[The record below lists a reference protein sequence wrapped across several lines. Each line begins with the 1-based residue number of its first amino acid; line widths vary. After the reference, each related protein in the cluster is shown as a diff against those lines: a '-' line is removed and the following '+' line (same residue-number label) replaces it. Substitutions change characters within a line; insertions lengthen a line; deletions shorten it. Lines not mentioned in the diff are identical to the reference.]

1 MRRQRQKTA
10 AAAVVVIVVLA
21 VAPVWLR
28 HAAAQSA
35 SGRAASADIMVT
47 AAPGAMPVAEPGPGS
62 PVPAWAQQSYDTYL
76 KMKAEAHGGL
86 RYTAEAY
93 AHMPN
98 WSGVWNHIDG
108 SVWDHSVN
116 SIARQS
122 NPPQMQAIF
131 DHCPSFPCAGWMTA
145 ALKPAYAL
153 RYREKL
159 IAAAHDVYWD
169 DLNDCLPAG
178 FPRDMLFD
186 GGYARYFLVT
196 PSMTLM
202 YFPEDQG
209 NRVIFTDGRGH
220 RPPDEAYPLWVGD
233 SIGFWDRDT
242 LVVHTLYLR
251 NMELNRNLP
260 ADSEEAS
267 VVERIRMTDPNTI
280 QDEMTLYDPKMLYRP
295 WSGVQAFRRV
305 TDRHSLVDLYS
316 CDENNQTYAGPN
328 GSTEAILPGQ
338 TVTMNRTYPSA
349 PEQIQNQVGNRVIE
363 YGARLL
369 HAKAEVDTR

>member
-1 MRRQRQKTA
+1 MTKRRGKTA
-10 AAAVVVIVVLA
+10 AAAVVVIMAFGLA
-21 VAPVWLR
+21 LFWVC
-28 HAAAQSA
+28 HTAAQAA
-35 SGRAASADIMVT
+35 SGSAASADIMVT
-47 AAPGAMPVAEPGPGS
+47 AAPGATPVAEPGPTT
-62 PVPAWAQQSYDTYL
+62 PVPAWAQQSYNAYL
-76 KMKAEAHGGL
+76 SMKAQAHGGL
-86 RYTAEAY
+86 RYTAEAS
-93 AHMPN
+93 AQIPN

-116 SIARQS
+116 PIAQQS
-122 NPPQMQAIF
+122 NPPQMRAIF
-131 DHCPSFPCAGWMTA
+131 EHCPSFPCAGWMTA

-178 FPRDMLFD
+178 FPRDMLFG
-186 GGYARYFLVT
+186 GGYARYFVVT
-196 PSMTLM
+196 ASMTLM
-202 YFPEDQG
+202 YFPEDEG

-233 SIGFWDRDT
+233 SIGFWDEGT

-267 VVERIRMTDPNTI
+267 VLERIRMTDPNTI

-295 WSGVQAFRRV
+295 WSGVQTFKRG
-305 TDRHSLVDLYS
+305 TDRHVIVDLYS

-328 GSTEAILPGQ
+328 GSTEALMPGQ
-338 TVTMNRTYPSA
+338 TITIKRTYPSS
-349 PEQIQNQVGNRVIE
+349 PEQIQNLIGNRVIE

-369 HAKAEVDTR
+369 HEKAEVDTQ